1 VYLIFLLKCQ
11 VSVERVRPSDTRIL
25 VISLVRPSGKKTV
38 LIKQFKFF
46 MPFQIEITGNHDGDI
61 YKLAVSVFM
70 ALKVWRVQKR
80 CPTHGQVVPLKKTNF
95 YLI

>member
-1 VYLIFLLKCQ
+1 MYLIFLLKCQ

-46 MPFQIEITGNHDGDI
+46 MPFQIEITVDNHDGNI
-61 YKLAVSVFM
+61 YKLAVSVYGAQSM
-70 ALKVWRVQKR
+70 ESTKKM
-80 CPTHGQVVPLKKTNF
+80 THGQVVPLKKTNF